1 MSKKILLLVV
11 IAVLVIAFYA
21 LDLHHWLSLDKLQ
34 EGGEQFQQWKA
45 ASPFLVSFLFLVFY
59 ILVTGLSLPGAAI
72 LTIAAGAIFG
82 LLWGT
87 VIVSF
92 ASSIGATLA
101 FLMARYLFRDY
112 IQERFAVRLQVV
124 NKGIEREGAFYLFAL
139 RLVPIFPFFL
149 INILM
154 GLTHLRVWTFYWVS
168 QLGML
173 AATIVYVNAGT
184 QLARIESLK
193 DIASPQLLLSFALLG
208 IFPLLA
214 KYFLNWLKRRREAK

>member
-1 MSKKILLLVV
+1 MGKRILLL
-11 IAVLVIAFYA
+11 LVILALVFAFYA
-21 LDLHHWLSLDKLQ
+21 FDLNQWLSLDKLKG
-34 EGGEQFQQWKA
+34 GGEQFQQWQST
-45 ASPFLVSFLFLVFY
+45 SPVLLGVLFFIFY

-87 VIVSF
+87 LIVSF
-92 ASSIGATLA
+92 ASSVGATIA

-112 IQERFAVRLQVV
+112 VQERFSTRLKVV
-124 NKGIEREGAFYLFAL
+124 NDGVEREGAFYLFAL

-154 GLTHLRVWTFYWVS
+154 GLTHLKTWTFYWVS
-168 QLGML
+168 QIGML

-184 QLARIESLK
+184 QLVRIENLK
-193 DIASPQLLLSFALLG
+193 DIASPELLLSFALLG

-214 KYFLNWLKRRREAK
+214 KYFINWLKRRRAAG